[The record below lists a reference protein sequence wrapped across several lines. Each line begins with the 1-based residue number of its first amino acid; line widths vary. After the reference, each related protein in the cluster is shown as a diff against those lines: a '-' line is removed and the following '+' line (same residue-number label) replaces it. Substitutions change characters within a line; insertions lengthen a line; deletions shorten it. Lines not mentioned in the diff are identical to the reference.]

1 MKRRVERCRIGWS
14 CAMDGSAITRR
25 WCRQPG
31 TPARVTKEEFPAH
44 TKLRC
49 WQSGDRRGAASGSTA
64 DGALL
69 RSVHGMRLSHLRSF
83 GQADCDGEGVV
94 ISQPRVPPVLI
105 AGIGNI
111 LLQDDGFGPQTIA
124 RLESEYEFESDVE
137 LLDLGTPALDF
148 IDYLVDRELVILLDA
163 LSLRRRT
170 REVLV
175 YDQAQLRQHVAGMRL
190 SAHQPCLEE
199 TLFAAET
206 ASVGLK
212 EVWLVAWWGPTSTS
226 APNSV
231 RMWAA
236 PCESACVSLRNA
248 LTARRQS
255 PASDEAL
262 PQQAW
267 WNEKQL

>member
-1 MKRRVERCRIGWS
+1 
-14 CAMDGSAITRR
+14 
-25 WCRQPG
+25 
-31 TPARVTKEEFPAH
+31 
-44 TKLRC
+44 
-49 WQSGDRRGAASGSTA
+49 
-64 DGALL
+64 
-69 RSVHGMRLSHLRSF
+69 
-83 GQADCDGEGVV
+83 V

-163 LSLRRRT
+163 LSCGGEPG
-170 REVLV
+170 EVLV

-212 EVWLVAWWGPTSTS
+212 EVWLVGVVGSNFDVGTELGPDVGRALPKALALVCEMLSRRDVK
-226 APNSV
+226 V
-231 RMWAA
+231 R
-236 PCESACVSLRNA
+236 
-248 LTARRQS
+248 RRTK
-255 PASDEAL
+255 PL

-267 WNEKQL
+267 WNRETTVASLD